1 MQKTKLFLLVAAFT
15 FFLVNLASAQVKD
28 TLLKRA
34 DTSKIKLSKSL
45 DTAAKKPMTRKD
57 SMKAK
62 YVNPGKVAG
71 RKAVFRSMIIPGWG
85 QLYNMQLLNDGYGT
99 RAGKSQFFQKLYT
112 GGKIAAIYGGITVLT
127 MSYIES
133 SKQYN
138 LYLTELQYRNDHN
151 DKPDPD
157 GPFVN
162 ADKVTTRY
170 STQGITTGKDTY
182 RRNKQIVLFSYG
194 LVYFANIVD
203 AYVAARLHFFNIDDN
218 LSFKVMP
225 SMINTNS
232 VYGFNAT
239 PALKLSL
246 TF

>member
-1 MQKTKLFLLVAAFT
+1 MQKTKLLILVAAFT

-28 TLLKRA
+28 TVLKPA

-45 DTAAKKPMTRKD
+45 DTAARKPMTRKD

-85 QLYNMQLLNDGYGT
+85 QLYNMQLLNDGYGA

-112 GGKIAAIYGGITVLT
+112 GGKIVAIYGGITVLT

-133 SKQYN
+133 SKQYD
-138 LYLTELQYRNDHN
+138 LALTELQYRDSHG
-151 DKPDPD
+151 DQPDPN
-157 GPFVN
+157 GPFGS
-162 ADKVTTRY
+162 RY
-170 STQGITTGKDTY
+170 STTGITQRKDTY

-232 VYGFNAT
+232 IYGFNAT
-239 PALKLSL
+239 PALKVSL

>member
-1 MQKTKLFLLVAAFT
+1 MQKTKLLILVAAFT

-28 TLLKRA
+28 TVLKPA
-34 DTSKIKLSKSL
+34 DTAKIKLSKSL

-85 QLYNMQLLNDGYGT
+85 QLYNIQLLKDGYGT

-138 LYLTELQYRNDHN
+138 LALTELQYRDSHS
-151 DKPDPD
+151 DQPDPN
-157 GPFVN
+157 GPFGS
-162 ADKVTTRY
+162 RY
-170 STQGITTGKDTY
+170 STTGITQRKDTY

-194 LVYFANIVD
+194 LVYFANVVD

-232 VYGFNAT
+232 MYGFNAT